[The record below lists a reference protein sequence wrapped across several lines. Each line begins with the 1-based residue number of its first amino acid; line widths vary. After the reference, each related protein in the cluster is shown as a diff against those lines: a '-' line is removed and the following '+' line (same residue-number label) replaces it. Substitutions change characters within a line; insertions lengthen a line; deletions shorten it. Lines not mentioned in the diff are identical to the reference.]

1 MAKHPYLNFSDSTY
15 ATGKVVGTSDF
26 VKIGNGL
33 TKTNIKIVQIPPVFD
48 DELVV
53 EIGTRS
59 LQNTQITYVFVS
71 KNIRYINWGA
81 FESTPLVEIRFEKG
95 SKLEKINVAAFYN
108 CKSLTKIDFPS
119 SIKEIVQDGEYYL
132 FHSNTVLSCVSYLG
146 TYNFESINMF
156 SNTPAIHV
164 SSSYPASKL
173 GNVDITKDDSTC
185 GISNERFYPT
195 RNHFCT
201 NIIRYQYKTNFIP
214 YVILMSYI

>member
-15 ATGKVVGTSDF
+15 ATGKVVGTSDA
-26 VKIGNGL
+26 VKVGNGL

-95 SKLEKINVAAFYN
+95 SKLEKINAAAFYN

-119 SIKEIVQDGEYYL
+119 SIKEIP
-132 FHSNTVLSCVSYLG
+132 
-146 TYNFESINMF
+146 SILISF
-156 SNTPAIHV
+156 V
-164 SSSYPASKL
+164 
-173 GNVDITKDDSTC
+173 TK
-185 GISNERFYPT
+185 
-195 RNHFCT
+195 
-201 NIIRYQYKTNFIP
+201 Q
-214 YVILMSYI
+214 